1 MSKDKIESLVAYKKK
16 LRKSILKNYQ
26 TLKEKISL
34 LKHHELKELVSEWN
48 FYSEELDNDL
58 LSLDTDDLRNNYLD
72 EYLELRDKEIS
83 KLDLNSI
90 EYLKKAIFR
99 TFVIFK
105 FYDDD
110 YGFLNYYYEIYEWY
124 EEIYK
129 QGHSQDKKIQSGFK
143 VIAGGME

>member
-1 MSKDKIESLVAYKKK
+1 MSKDKIKSLVAYKKK
-16 LRKSILKNYQ
+16 LRKSILKKYQ
-26 TLKEKISL
+26 ALKEKISL

-48 FYSEELDNDL
+48 FDSEELDNDL
-58 LSLDTDDLRNNYLD
+58 SSLDTDDLRNNYLD

-105 FYDDD
+105 FYDED
-110 YGFLNYYYEIYEWY
+110 YEFLNYYYEIYEWY
-124 EEIYK
+124 EEIFK
-129 QGHSQDKKIQSGFK
+129 QCHSQNKKIQSGFT

>member
-1 MSKDKIESLVAYKKK
+1 MSKDKIQSLVAYKKE

-26 TLKEKISL
+26 ALKEKISL

-48 FYSEELDNDL
+48 FDSEELDNDL

-72 EYLELRDKEIS
+72 EYLELLDKEIS
-83 KLDLNSI
+83 QLDLNSI

-99 TFVIFK
+99 TFIIFK

-110 YGFLNYYYEIYEWY
+110 YGFLNYYYEIDEWY
-124 EEIYK
+124 EQIYK
-129 QGHSQDKKIQSGFK
+129 QGHSQDKKIQSAFT

>member
-16 LRKSILKNYQ
+16 LRKSILKNYKA
-26 TLKEKISL
+26 LKEKVSL

-48 FYSEELDNDL
+48 FDSEELDNDL

-72 EYLELRDKEIS
+72 EYLELLDKEIS

-105 FYDDD
+105 FYDED

-129 QGHSQDKKIQSGFK
+129 RGHSQDKKIQSGFT
-143 VIAGGME
+143 VIAVGME